1 MIRHLHRV
9 VATTL
14 FQMGWVIPGTRC
26 DLTQAMIEMISF
38 ISFRVW
44 GGISFISLRVRG
56 PSIHLFLS
64 FLSFL

>member
-1 MIRHLHRV
+1 MVRHPHRV

-14 FQMGWVIPGTRC
+14 FQMGWAIPGTRC

-44 GGISFISLRVRG
+44 GGISFISLKVWALT
-56 PSIHLFLS
+56 ILS
-64 FLSFL
+64 FL